1 MTWMNTDGLF
11 VKFGKEEGADARGGE
26 VSDAQRH
33 EVELVVDWTDLL
45 SATAVNLGDV
55 GTVDGGK
62 TGSFGV
68 AIPKGAFIE
77 RAETIALVAFTSSG
91 TIGTSTLVM
100 GLNKASDRTTAIAA
114 NGFFTTA
121 VVGSTYD
128 AVGETTAYTA
138 GTTGAGSFFGTA
150 ISENGVICVANSQHA
165 SHPYTAG
172 KLKIKIWYS
181 LVQVTS

>member
-1 MTWMNTDGLF
+1 MWTNTDGLI

-33 EVELVVDWTDLL
+33 EVEFIIDWTDLL

-55 GTVDGGK
+55 GTVDSGK

-68 AIPKGAFIE
+68 AIPKGAWIE
-77 RAETIALVAFTSSG
+77 RAETIALAAFTSSG

-100 GLNKASDRTTAIAA
+100 GLNAASDRVTPISA

-121 VVGSTYD
+121 VVGSTFD
-128 AVGETTAYTA
+128 AVGETTAYTV
-138 GTTGAGSFFGTA
+138 GTTGAGALFGTA
-150 ISENGVICVANSQHA
+150 IASNGIICVANSQHG

-172 KLKIKIWYS
+172 KLKVKIWYS
-181 LVQVTS
+181 LLQATS